1 MKRLILILLVSTFLV
16 GCGKSRPTYQLM
28 VGTRTVTLVVHEDPK
43 RIQDDLDVPADLIA
57 RHTPASAPVA
67 ETMARNCRQRWGADY
82 ALAIGGFP
90 AVDAAAA
97 EPPAVYFAIAG
108 ARGVQTKAIPY
119 AAHPALL
126 RVLCG
131 KHALNMLRL
140 ALLVAAEK

>member
-57 RHTPASAPVA
+57 RHTPASPVA

-90 AVDAAAA
+90 VADAAAA

-108 ARGVQTKAIPY
+108 AGRADEGHTICRASGAIARALREARVEY
-119 AAHPALL
+119 AAPGAD
-126 RVLCG
+126 
-131 KHALNMLRL
+131 
-140 ALLVAAEK
+140 